1 MQKNKIGFTVGGGG
15 KWTFFFITGHI
26 LEEMES
32 LTLRGESGKY
42 RLGPATIRILQVIN
56 GHRIK
61 QKHICSDPSK

>member
-56 GHRIK
+56 GH
-61 QKHICSDPSK
+61 